1 MERLGGRGIGGP
13 GPDFTRPIQDA
24 VGRGHPDRGQGDADV
39 EGEEESMGKTEG
51 RIRGMDHPQ
60 GSEVG
65 VLRPAPKPS
74 RPRWTTRAE
83 NPGVQAGGPAESVV
97 TGNHPVVSVV
107 IPVFNEEQNLPEL
120 IARCLKAC
128 SATGESFEI
137 VLVDDGSSDAS
148 AQIIAEAAIAGAGKI
163 VGVLL
168 NRNYGQHA
176 AVMAGFGEARGQII
190 VTLDADLQNPPEEI
204 PSLVR
209 KMEEGYDVIGTVR
222 TPRRDP
228 LFRRLASRI
237 VNHAA
242 RRATGVM
249 MHDYGC
255 MLRAYRR
262 NVIDAVLQCHERST
276 FIPVLANSFA
286 RRATEIEVRHAER
299 VSGDSK
305 YSLWKLIN
313 LQFDLLTSMTTFPL
327 RLLSVLGGLTSI
339 AGVGFGFFLLAMRL
353 VFGSQWAAEG
363 VFTLFAILFIFIGA
377 QFVGMGLLGEYI
389 GRIYHDVRA
398 RPRYFVHQVIRWRE
412 SQECSEPV
420 ASKLEALP

>member
-1 MERLGGRGIGGP
+1 
-13 GPDFTRPIQDA
+13 
-24 VGRGHPDRGQGDADV
+24 
-39 EGEEESMGKTEG
+39 MGKTEG
-51 RIRGMDHPQ
+51 RIRGMDHPSPNEVDLLRLPPRFSRLR
-60 GSEVG
+60 SETPTEEKDMRG
-65 VLRPAPKPS
+65 VELNESTVTANCPA
-74 RPRWTTRAE
+74 
-83 NPGVQAGGPAESVV
+83 
-97 TGNHPVVSVV
+97 VSVV

-128 SATGESFEI
+128 SVGGESFEI
-137 VLVDDGSSDAS
+137 ILVDDGSSDAS
-148 AQIIAEAAIAGAGKI
+148 AQIIAEAAIAGAGKV

-222 TPRRDP
+222 TPRHDP

-327 RLLSVLGGLTSI
+327 RLLSVLGGLTSV
-339 AGVGFGFFLLAMRL
+339 AGVGFGFFLLVMRL

-363 VFTLFAILFIFIGA
+363 VFTLFAVLFIFIGA

-398 RPRYFVHQVIRWRE
+398 RPRYFVHQVIRRRE
-412 SQECSEPV
+412 SQECSKPV
-420 ASKLEALP
+420 ASKLEVLT